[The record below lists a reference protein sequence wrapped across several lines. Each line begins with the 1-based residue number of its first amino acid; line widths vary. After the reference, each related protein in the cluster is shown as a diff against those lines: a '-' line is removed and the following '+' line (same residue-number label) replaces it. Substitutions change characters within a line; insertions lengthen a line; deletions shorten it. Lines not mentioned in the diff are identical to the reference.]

1 MKLKKGMY
9 VKYTRG
15 MTNGYVPPRIAKI
28 VDCSDNDLVAISNS
42 QVILKSDVIKASE
55 NIIDLI
61 TENDLLEIKYL
72 IRSYKHQV
80 EVLEVIKNYEGRL
93 YVNAFPRRIFIE
105 DFKSYRVEIISIV
118 TKEQFETMKYIIE
131 K

>member
-1 MKLKKGMY
+1 MELKEGMY

-80 EVLEVIKNYEGRL
+80 ELLEVVKNYEGRL

-118 TKEQFETMKYIIE
+118 TKEQFKAMKYIIE

>member
-1 MKLKKGMY
+1 MELKEGMY

-118 TKEQFETMKYIIE
+118 TKEQFKAMKYIIE